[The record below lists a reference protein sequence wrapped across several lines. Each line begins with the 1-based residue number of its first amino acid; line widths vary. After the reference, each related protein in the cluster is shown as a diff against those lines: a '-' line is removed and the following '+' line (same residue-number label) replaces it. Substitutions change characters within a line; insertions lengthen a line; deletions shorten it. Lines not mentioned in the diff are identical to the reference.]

1 MERSSTSDLDLD
13 LDLEL
18 DLEEN
23 SEERL
28 VREWRAEQ
36 LRRLG
41 LPPLM
46 ALAFADIVDWHD
58 LAALVRRGCPPILAL
73 EIVR

>member
-1 MERSSTSDLDLD
+1 MEPISTSE

-18 DLEEN
+18 ELDQ
-23 SEERL
+23 STEERL

-41 LPPLM
+41 LPRLM
-46 ALAFADIVDWHD
+46 AYAFADIVDWHD

-73 EIVR
+73 DIVR

>member
-1 MERSSTSDLDLD
+1 MEPIPTSE

-18 DLEEN
+18 DLDQN
-23 SEERL
+23 TDERL

-58 LAALVRRGCPPILAL
+58 FAALVRRGCPPILAL
-73 EIVR
+73 DIVR